1 MSNHNL
7 KCQSRVESIKKKF
20 ECSPSEKITIDNNFV
35 QDNNYSLYSNQN
47 SNDSR
52 SKSEIVLKVNNN
64 FNKTDSIIS
73 NNCNSKIQIKRSPA
87 FRREKLKTIKTL
99 GKFPSQKK
107 EKSIY
112 YYSSNCVK
120 KIDDNLDTFE
130 VGKSK
135 KIENDSDNVSL
146 PVDNTSMTTI
156 SYAVVNKPKK
166 VQKNEKKLNEC
177 NLKLSDSLKKAL
189 QSPLPKGPP
198 PKKPPRTFSYDLVND
213 KSTTSSK
220 LHKLDKSL
228 SSKEIS
234 KLQLKLKKLE
244 IALKVHDKNFD
255 KKLGN
260 NGFNND
266 DIGKFKDPSLQT
278 NESQSLPP
286 SSSQIKDKSLNC
298 FSFQNC
304 FNLDDEIK
312 YKSFF
317 TNNDESHLEYSKT
330 ESDNCTM
337 SENSKTLAVDDN
349 FEFIHNKDFNECEF
363 EENKNFDK
371 CSHVSLRKR
380 EEEKNSK
387 ESDGEVNSNFDTQ
400 NKILG
405 NITRNQEKTEE
416 SNGDT
421 FSKSNFADK
430 ASYGLLHY
438 VPYWKTIKKNE
449 FSRLFECCLLV
460 GLTLES
466 QKNVPYIKNIFPPN
480 AKPPPLIEALC
491 FPDAGHW
498 PPKLEKEEREEQC
511 YSLVITNENGERKF
525 GYCRRVLPEGSD
537 LCLPLIYCIVTSH
550 RADGFFYKVL
560 YELESR
566 HGSQGI
572 DDFIAQLHEAPFP
585 GPGESLKLKQILEE
599 ATKVLSPAKDKNLGS
614 TLVRRPCDT
623 RLEEKNL
630 TQLFQY
636 LELQVFFKIFA
647 SLLHERKILLISTS
661 IRKLSTCIEAL
672 QSTLLPFCWQH
683 TCIPVLPIHLLEI
696 CEAPTP
702 YVIGLLK
709 TENVH
714 KSLSNINFENGII
727 VDLDDS
733 KVIKSCGDEDVLMCS
748 KLLKSLKISLNLAI
762 NSTVLPDNSRN
773 VILSD
778 ALIDFFVENCGHYSN
793 FIVAKE
799 NEKIFQ
805 VNDFIKHST
814 STISQTFLNWFTKT
828 SLFQGFIHERIN
840 QVPEDVSVKLFNKRA
855 TESSCLDHHIK
866 NSAPLAN
873 INYKVFNK
881 KVKTLGDKIK
891 DFIQ

>member
-1 MSNHNL
+1 MMSNHNL

-35 QDNNYSLYSNQN
+35 QDNYSLYSNQN

-112 YYSSNCVK
+112 YSSNCVK

-135 KIENDSDNVSL
+135 SENHINKLSASRINYFNNSNSTSKNNNNNNSEIENDSDNVSL

-156 SYAVVNKPKK
+156 SSYAVVNKPKK

-244 IALKVHDKNFD
+244 IALKVHDKNLD

-260 NGFNND
+260 NVFNND
-266 DIGKFKDPSLQT
+266 DVGKFKDPSLET

-337 SENSKTLAVDDN
+337 SENSKTLAVG
-349 FEFIHNKDFNECEF
+349 
-363 EENKNFDK
+363 KNA
-371 CSHVSLRKR
+371 
-380 EEEKNSK
+380 
-387 ESDGEVNSNFDTQ
+387 
-400 NKILG
+400 IL
-405 NITRNQEKTEE
+405 
-416 SNGDT
+416 
-421 FSKSNFADK
+421 
-430 ASYGLLHY
+430 
-438 VPYWKTIKKNE
+438 
-449 FSRLFECCLLV
+449 
-460 GLTLES
+460 
-466 QKNVPYIKNIFPPN
+466 
-480 AKPPPLIEALC
+480 
-491 FPDAGHW
+491 
-498 PPKLEKEEREEQC
+498 
-511 YSLVITNENGERKF
+511 
-525 GYCRRVLPEGSD
+525 
-537 LCLPLIYCIVTSH
+537 VT
-550 RADGFFYKVL
+550 
-560 YELESR
+560 
-566 HGSQGI
+566 
-572 DDFIAQLHEAPFP
+572 
-585 GPGESLKLKQILEE
+585 
-599 ATKVLSPAKDKNLGS
+599 
-614 TLVRRPCDT
+614 
-623 RLEEKNL
+623 
-630 TQLFQY
+630 
-636 LELQVFFKIFA
+636 
-647 SLLHERKILLISTS
+647 LLI
-661 IRKLSTCIEAL
+661 
-672 QSTLLPFCWQH
+672 
-683 TCIPVLPIHLLEI
+683 
-696 CEAPTP
+696 
-702 YVIGLLK
+702 
-709 TENVH
+709 
-714 KSLSNINFENGII
+714 
-727 VDLDDS
+727 
-733 KVIKSCGDEDVLMCS
+733 
-748 KLLKSLKISLNLAI
+748 
-762 NSTVLPDNSRN
+762 
-773 VILSD
+773 
-778 ALIDFFVENCGHYSN
+778 
-793 FIVAKE
+793 
-799 NEKIFQ
+799 
-805 VNDFIKHST
+805 
-814 STISQTFLNWFTKT
+814 
-828 SLFQGFIHERIN
+828 
-840 QVPEDVSVKLFNKRA
+840 
-855 TESSCLDHHIK
+855 
-866 NSAPLAN
+866 
-873 INYKVFNK
+873 
-881 KVKTLGDKIK
+881 
-891 DFIQ
+891 